1 LLAQQVS
8 PDEVLSTD
16 DPQEA
21 SLFIGEDVAAKK
33 PAAEAIKVPSA
44 FMEMAKFAAA
54 HTDTKRWALLYRVL

>member
-1 LLAQQVS
+1 M
-8 PDEVLSTD
+8 
-16 DPQEA
+16 
-21 SLFIGEDVAAKK
+21 FIGEDVAAKK